1 MCFDS
6 SASPPPPPIAGGAGI
21 AGADDVV
28 LEATDGNHFGA
39 FSARAAD
46 PEAPGI
52 AILPDVRGLHSFYR
66 VLAGVVG
73 FYGFPQQRDPKD
85 DVAPVVLAKA
95 YACPVLGLFGGADSS
110 VPPEAVEEFRSA
122 LDRAGIQNELVV
134 YDGAPHSF
142 FDRKAD

>member
-1 MCFDS
+1 MV
-6 SASPPPPPIAGGAGI
+6 A
-21 AGADDVV
+21 V
-28 LEATDGNHFGA
+28 
-39 FSARAAD
+39 RAALKHRMRREFD
-46 PEAPGI
+46 AP
-52 AILPDVRGLHSFYR
+52 L
-66 VLAGVVG
+66 
-73 FYGFPQQRDPKD
+73 GFPQQRDPKD

-142 FDRKAD
+142 FDRKADDYAKARADAWRRILAFVGASAA